1 MDAIEAIRSRMSEL
15 AASLQKVST
24 AAYQAASPTGGD
36 GNGTGGGEGGA
47 PEGEA
52 ADAGAG
58 SSTEEEPVEG
68 EFKEV

>member
-1 MDAIEAIRSRMSEL
+1 MSEL

-24 AAYQAASPTGGD
+24 AAYQASSEPAGQDGADGSGGTD
-36 GNGTGGGEGGA
+36 A
-47 PEGEA
+47 DAEA

-58 SSTEEEPVEG
+58 AETEEAVEG